1 MPVSYPY
8 LYAYLIH
15 YRVLPLFDLDL
26 IRQGNSCEQYTAL
39 GVLCLI
45 LAMNEP
51 GLDVSNRMWQ
61 GLLEYSQDEIDML
74 VSCTIMNKGSS
85 Y

>member
-1 MPVSYPY
+1 MPESYLY
-8 LYAYLIH
+8 LYAYLVH

-26 IRQGNSCEQYTAL
+26 IRQGNSRAQYAAR

-51 GLDVSNRMWQ
+51 GLDVPNRTWQ
-61 GLLEYSQDEIDML
+61 VLLEYSEDEIDML